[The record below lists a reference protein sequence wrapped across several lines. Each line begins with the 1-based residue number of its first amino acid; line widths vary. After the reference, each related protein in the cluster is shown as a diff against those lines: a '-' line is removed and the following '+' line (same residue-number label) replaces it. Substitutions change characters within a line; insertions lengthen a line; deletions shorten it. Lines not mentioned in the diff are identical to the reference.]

1 MTVAVCRMDCD
12 QANGGTAEYDVRRE
26 IASRNAR
33 LGIRGSLRTAVAKFD
48 QSRSAN
54 PNHSIVNVF
63 ALLVPPPGVGVTT
76 LMLAVPAVLM
86 SLLGTVAVNVALL
99 TQVVVSFFAFQWITE
114 VAKSGILTRNVSFS
128 AVWNEKMSLG

>member
-1 MTVAVCRMDCD
+1 
-12 QANGGTAEYDVRRE
+12 
-26 IASRNAR
+26 
-33 LGIRGSLRTAVAKFD
+33 
-48 QSRSAN
+48 
-54 PNHSIVNVF
+54 
-63 ALLVPPPGVGVTT
+63 
-76 LMLAVPAVLM
+76 MLAVPAVLM